1 LEQKPDRFS
10 RERPNIHNRIISKIY
25 QLKHH
30 ILLYLPSQI
39 IFVIPKFTI
48 DKIIDAARVE
58 DVIGDFIT
66 LKKRGANLLGLCPF
80 HGEKS
85 PSFTVSPAKGIY
97 KCFGCGKSGTAVNFI
112 MDLESLSYPEALRYL
127 ANKYGIEVVE
137 KEVSVEEKAQQNEKE
152 SLYIVMQYAQ
162 KYYTDL
168 LMNDDMGRSIGLG
181 YFKERG
187 FTQDIIDKFQL
198 GYSSEERRKFSE
210 TAVKNGYRPEYLVKT
225 GMSILSNNH
234 VEGTPITEKDIF
246 DRYTGRVM
254 FPIHNI
260 SGKVIGFGGR
270 ILITDKKQAKYINS
284 PQTDIYDKSKTL
296 YGLFQAKKTIIQ
308 DDNCYLVEGYTDVTS
323 MHQSGIENVVAS
335 SGTSLTVEQIKLIH
349 RFTKNIT
356 ILYDG
361 DVAGIKAS
369 FRGIDLILEE
379 GMNVRVLL
387 FPDGDDPDSYSKK
400 VTNEEFKEFIKN
412 NSKDFISF
420 KTSLLY
426 KEVEHDPIKRAEL
439 IKDIVESISVIP
451 DAINRSVYV
460 KECSRIMDISEQI
473 LQIEINKLI
482 RKKTGKQAASNTKT
496 FDANQGSSNTGY
508 PDEMPIEAYLEEEK
522 AVDPVLDGEEK
533 ELLRMMMQYGNVL
546 VEVEAEDTDN
556 TEQSFQL
563 TVCEFVIFELW
574 RDNLQFIN
582 PVYQMVLDEFHHEL
596 ENGNIPGMQTF
607 THHQNPAVSTMAID
621 IASNSDVVSYKWEK
635 FGVNVPLEIHLIK
648 KGIEHQLFSLK
659 EKRLNQI
666 LKEAKELLKVA
677 DPFENVNAFE
687 FVMMLESQKK
697 RVNKILGRTIIR

>member
-1 LEQKPDRFS
+1 M
-10 RERPNIHNRIISKIY
+10 
-25 QLKHH
+25 
-30 ILLYLPSQI
+30 
-39 IFVIPKFTI
+39 IPKLTI
-48 DKIIDAARVE
+48 DKIIDTARVE

-112 MDLESLSYPEALRYL
+112 MDHESLSYPEALKYL

-137 KEVSVEEKAQQNEKE
+137 KEITVEEKLIQNEKE

-162 KYYTDL
+162 KYFHDL
-168 LMNDDMGRSIGLG
+168 LLNDDMGRSIGLG
-181 YFKERG
+181 YFIERG
-187 FTQDIIDKFQL
+187 FRQDIIEKFQL

-210 TAVKNGYRPEYLVKT
+210 TAVKNGYKPEYLVKT

-234 VEGTPITEKDIF
+234 VEGSPITEKDIF

-260 SGKVIGFGGR
+260 TGRVIGFGGR
-270 ILITDKKQAKYINS
+270 ILTSDKKLAKYINS

-296 YGLFQAKKTIIQ
+296 YGLFQAKKNIIQ
-308 DDNCYLVEGYTDVTS
+308 DDNCYLVEGYTDVIS

-361 DVAGIKAS
+361 DFAGIKAS

-400 VTNEEFKEFIKN
+400 VSNEEFKEFIKH

-426 KEVEHDPIKRAEL
+426 KEVENDPIKRAEL
-439 IKDIVESISVIP
+439 IKDIVESIAVIP

-460 KECSRIMDISEQI
+460 KECSKIMDIHEQI

-482 RKKTGKQAASNTKT
+482 RKKTGKHLPKDNSNNASN
-496 FDANQGSSNTGY
+496 SSNNFN
-508 PDEMPIEAYLEEEK
+508 EAPPEEYSEEEK
-522 AVDPVLDGEEK
+522 VVDAILDHEEK

-546 VEVEAEDTDN
+546 VDLEAEDTDSKEIN
-556 TEQSFQL
+556 IQL

-574 RDNLQFIN
+574 RDQIQFIN
-582 PVYQMVLDEFHHEL
+582 PIYQLVLDEFQHEL
-596 ENGNIPGMQTF
+596 EKGIIPVLQTF
-607 THHQNPAVSTMAID
+607 THHQNPAISQVAID
-621 IASNSDVVSYKWEK
+621 VASFSDVVSPKWETL
-635 FGVNVPLEIHLIK
+635 GVAIPKEIHAIK
-648 KGIEHQLFSLK
+648 RGVEHQLFSLK
-659 EKRLNQI
+659 EKRLSTI
-666 LKEAKELLKVA
+666 ISSTKELLKTA
-677 DPFENVNAFE
+677 DPFENEDVFR
-687 FVMMLESQKK
+687 FLISLENQKK
-697 RVNKILGRTIIR
+697 RVNKILGRTVVR

>member
-1 LEQKPDRFS
+1 L
-10 RERPNIHNRIISKIY
+10 
-25 QLKHH
+25 
-30 ILLYLPSQI
+30 
-39 IFVIPKFTI
+39 IPKLTI
-48 DKIIDAARVE
+48 DKIIDTARVE

-112 MDLESLSYPEALRYL
+112 MDHESLSYPEALKYL

-137 KEVSVEEKAQQNEKE
+137 KEITVEEKLIQNEKE

-162 KYYTDL
+162 KYFHDL
-168 LMNDDMGRSIGLG
+168 LLNDDMGRSIGLG
-181 YFKERG
+181 YFIERG
-187 FTQDIIDKFQL
+187 FRQDIIEKFQL

-210 TAVKNGYRPEYLVKT
+210 TAVKNGYKPEYLVKT

-234 VEGTPITEKDIF
+234 VDGSPITEKDIF

-260 SGKVIGFGGR
+260 TGRVIGFGGR
-270 ILITDKKQAKYINS
+270 ILTSDKKLAKYINS

-308 DDNCYLVEGYTDVTS
+308 DDNCYLVEGYTDVIS

-361 DVAGIKAS
+361 DFAGIKAS

-400 VTNEEFKEFIKN
+400 VTNEEFKEFIKH

-426 KEVEHDPIKRAEL
+426 KEVENDPIKRAEL
-439 IKDIVESISVIP
+439 IKDIVESIAVIP

-460 KECSRIMDISEQI
+460 KECSKIMDINEQI

-482 RKKTGKQAASNTKT
+482 RKKTGKHLPKDNSN
-496 FDANQGSSNTGY
+496 NISNVSNAY
-508 PDEMPIEAYLEEEK
+508 NEAPPEEYFEEEK
-522 AVDPVLDGEEK
+522 VVDVILDHEEK

-546 VEVEAEDTDN
+546 VDLEAEDTDSK
-556 TEQSFQL
+556 EIKIQL

-574 RDNLQFIN
+574 RDQIQFIN
-582 PVYQMVLDEFHHEL
+582 PIYQLVLDEFQHEL
-596 ENGNIPGMQTF
+596 EKGIIPVLQTF
-607 THHQNPAVSTMAID
+607 THHQNPAISQVAID
-621 IASNSDVVSYKWEK
+621 VASFSDIVSPKWETL
-635 FGVNVPLEIHLIK
+635 GVAIPKEIHAIK
-648 KGIEHQLFSLK
+648 RGVEHQLFSLK
-659 EKRLNQI
+659 EKRLSTI
-666 LKEAKELLKVA
+666 ITSTKELLKTA
-677 DPFENVNAFE
+677 DPFENEDVFR
-687 FVMMLESQKK
+687 FLISLENQKK
-697 RVNKILGRTIIR
+697 RVNKILGRTVVK

>member
-1 LEQKPDRFS
+1 L
-10 RERPNIHNRIISKIY
+10 
-25 QLKHH
+25 
-30 ILLYLPSQI
+30 
-39 IFVIPKFTI
+39 IPKFTI

-66 LKKRGANLLGLCPF
+66 LKKRGSNLLGLCPF

-97 KCFGCGKSGTAVNFI
+97 KCFGCSKSGTAVNFI
-112 MDLESLSYPEALRYL
+112 MDHESLSYPEALKYL

-137 KEVSVEEKAQQNEKE
+137 KEVTNEEKAQQNEKE

-162 KYYTDL
+162 KYFTDL
-168 LMNDDMGRSIGLG
+168 LLNDDLGRSIGLG
-181 YFKERG
+181 YFTERG
-187 FTQDIIDKFQL
+187 FSQATIDKFQL
-198 GYSSEERRKFSE
+198 GYSSDERRKFSE
-210 TAVKNGYRPEYLVKT
+210 TAVKNSYKPEYLVKT

-234 VEGTPITEKDIF
+234 IDGNPITVTDIF

-260 SGKVIGFGGR
+260 TGKVIGFGGR
-270 ILITDKKQAKYINS
+270 ILTNDKKQAKYINS

-308 DDNCYLVEGYTDVTS
+308 EDTCFLVEGYTDVIS

-361 DVAGIKAS
+361 DLAGIKAS

-400 VTNEEFKEFIKN
+400 VTNDEFKAFIKS
-412 NSKDFISF
+412 NSKDFIAF

-426 KEVEHDPIKRAEL
+426 QEAENDPIKRAEL
-439 IKDIVESISVIP
+439 IKDIVESIAVIP

-460 KECSRIMDISEQI
+460 KECSKIMDIGEQI
-473 LQIEINKLI
+473 LHIAINKII
-482 RKKTGKQAASNTKT
+482 RKKGNKNQAP
-496 FDANQGSSNTGY
+496 SSNY
-508 PDEMPIEAYLEEEK
+508 PLDEIYTEDVQIEEEPK
-522 AVDPVLDGEEK
+522 DVVLDNEEK
-533 ELLRMMMQYGNVL
+533 DLLQLMMQYGNVL
-546 VEVEAEDTDN
+546 INVEAEDTDN
-556 TEQSFQL
+556 VQQSIQL
-563 TVCEFVIFELW
+563 TVCEFIIFELW
-574 RDNLQFIN
+574 RDKLEFIN
-582 PVYQMVLDEFHHEL
+582 PMYQMVLDECQHHL
-596 ENGNIPGMQTF
+596 EQGIIPTTNSF
-607 THHQNPAVSTMAID
+607 LNHQNPVISQFALN
-621 IASNSDVVSYKWEK
+621 IASLTDVVSNGWQK
-635 FGVNVPLEIHLIK
+635 FGVDVPLEIHLLK
-648 KGIEHQLFSLK
+648 KGIDHRLFSLK
-659 EKRLNQI
+659 ARRLNTMI
-666 LKEAKELLKVA
+666 LSIKEQLKTA
-677 DPFENVNAFE
+677 DPFENSDVFE
-687 FVMMLESQKK
+687 SIKKLEIQKM
-697 RVNKILGRTIIR
+697 RVNKILGITITN

>member
-1 LEQKPDRFS
+1 MPTKTHISLYLL
-10 RERPNIHNRIISKIY
+10 SKITF
-25 QLKHH
+25 L
-30 ILLYLPSQI
+30 
-39 IFVIPKFTI
+39 IPKITI

-112 MDLESLSYPEALRYL
+112 MDHDSLTYPEALKYL
-127 ANKYGIEVVE
+127 ANKYGIEVIE

-168 LMNDDMGRSIGLG
+168 LLNDDMGRSIGLG

-187 FTQDIIDKFQL
+187 FTQDIIDKFLL
-198 GYSSEERRKFSE
+198 GYSSDERRKFSE
-210 TAVKNGYRPEYLVKT
+210 TAVKNGYKPEYLVKT

-234 VEGTPITEKDIF
+234 VEGSPITVSDIF

-270 ILITDKKQAKYINS
+270 ILTSDKKLAKYINS

-296 YGLFQAKKTIIQ
+296 YGLFQAKKQIIL
-308 DDNCYLVEGYTDVTS
+308 DDNCYLVEGYTDVIS

-335 SGTSLTVEQIKLIH
+335 SGTSLTVEQIKLVH

-400 VTNEEFKEFIKN
+400 VTNEEFKEFIKS

-460 KECSRIMDISEQI
+460 KECSKLMDISEQI
-473 LQIEINKLI
+473 LQIEINKII
-482 RKKTGKQAASNTKT
+482 RKKTGKQQPGKP
-496 FDANQGSSNTGY
+496 FDSSQGDGNNGGY
-508 PDEMPIEAYLEEEK
+508 PDAPPEDYFEEEK
-522 AVDPVLDGEEK
+522 PQDLILDHEEK
-533 ELLRMMMQYGNVL
+533 ELLRMMMQFGNVL
-546 VEVEAEDTDN
+546 VEVEAEDTDS
-556 TEQSFQL
+556 EQQSFQL

-582 PVYQMVLDEFHHEL
+582 PIYQMVLDEFHHEL
-596 ENGNIPGMQTF
+596 EAGNIPTMQTF
-607 THHQNPAVSTMAID
+607 THHQNPAVSQMAIN
-621 IASNSDVVSYKWEK
+621 IASFSETVSYKWEK
-635 FGVNVPLEIHLIK
+635 LGVVIPQEIHLIK

-659 EKRLNQI
+659 EKRLNNI
-666 LKEAKELLKVA
+666 LKDAKQLIKTA
-677 DPFENVNAFE
+677 DPFENANVYE
-687 FVMMLESQKK
+687 FVMLLENQKK
-697 RVNKILGRTIIR
+697 RVNKILGRTVIR

>member
-1 LEQKPDRFS
+1 M
-10 RERPNIHNRIISKIY
+10 
-25 QLKHH
+25 
-30 ILLYLPSQI
+30 
-39 IFVIPKFTI
+39 IPKFTI

-66 LKKRGANLLGLCPF
+66 LKKRGSNLLGLCPF

-97 KCFGCGKSGTAVNFI
+97 KCFGCSKSGTAVNFI
-112 MDLESLSYPEALRYL
+112 MDHESLSYPEALKYL

-137 KEVSVEEKAQQNEKE
+137 KEVTNEEKAQQNEKE

-162 KYYTDL
+162 KYFTDL
-168 LMNDDMGRSIGLG
+168 LLNDDLGRSIGLG
-181 YFKERG
+181 YFTERG
-187 FTQDIIDKFQL
+187 FSQTTIDKFQL

-210 TAVKNGYRPEYLVKT
+210 TAVKNSYKPEYLVKT

-234 VEGTPITEKDIF
+234 VDGNPITVTDIF

-260 SGKVIGFGGR
+260 TGKVIGFGGR
-270 ILITDKKQAKYINS
+270 ILTNDKKQAKYINS

-308 DDNCYLVEGYTDVTS
+308 EDTCFLVEGYTDVIS

-361 DVAGIKAS
+361 DLAGIKAS

-400 VTNEEFKEFIKN
+400 VTNEEFKAFIKS
-412 NSKDFISF
+412 NSKDFIAF

-426 KEVEHDPIKRAEL
+426 QEAENDPIKRAEL
-439 IKDIVESISVIP
+439 IKDIVESIAVIP

-460 KECSRIMDISEQI
+460 KECSKIMDIGEQI
-473 LQIEINKLI
+473 LHIAINKII
-482 RKKTGKQAASNTKT
+482 RKKGTK
-496 FDANQGSSNTGY
+496 NQVPSSNY
-508 PDEMPIEAYLEEEK
+508 PLDETYTEDVQIEEEPK
-522 AVDPVLDGEEK
+522 DVVLDNEEK
-533 ELLRMMMQYGNVL
+533 DLLQLMMQYGNV
-546 VEVEAEDTDN
+546 VIDVEAEDSDSV
-556 TEQSFQL
+556 QKSIPL
-563 TVCEFVIFELW
+563 SVCEFIIFELW

-582 PVYQMVLDEFHHEL
+582 PLYQSVLDECQHYL
-596 ENGNIPGMQTF
+596 EQGNIPSVQTF
-607 THHQNPAVSTMAID
+607 LNHENPVISNFALT
-621 IASNSDVVSYKWEK
+621 IASFSEVVSPGWEK
-635 FGVNVPLEIHLIK
+635 FGVDVPLEIHALK
-648 KGIEHQLFSLK
+648 KGIDHRLFSLK
-659 EKRLNQI
+659 ARRLNSI
-666 LKEAKELLKVA
+666 LLSTKEQLKTV
-677 DPFENVNAFE
+677 DPFENTDVFE
-687 FVMMLESQKK
+687 TIKKLETQKM
-697 RVNKILGRTIIR
+697 RVNKILGITVIK

>member
-1 LEQKPDRFS
+1 M
-10 RERPNIHNRIISKIY
+10 
-25 QLKHH
+25 
-30 ILLYLPSQI
+30 
-39 IFVIPKFTI
+39 IPKLTI
-48 DKIIDAARVE
+48 DKIIDTARVE

-112 MDLESLSYPEALRYL
+112 MDHESLSYPEALKYL

-137 KEVSVEEKAQQNEKE
+137 KEITIEEKLIQNEKE

-162 KYYTDL
+162 KYFHDL
-168 LMNDDMGRSIGLG
+168 LLNDDMGRSIGLG
-181 YFKERG
+181 YFIERG
-187 FTQDIIDKFQL
+187 FRQDIIEKFQL
-198 GYSSEERRKFSE
+198 GYSSEERRKFTE
-210 TAVKNGYRPEYLVKT
+210 TAVKNGYKPEYLVKT

-234 VEGTPITEKDIF
+234 IEGNPITEKDIF

-260 SGKVIGFGGR
+260 TGRVIGFGGR
-270 ILITDKKQAKYINS
+270 ILTSDKKLAKYINS

-308 DDNCYLVEGYTDVTS
+308 DDTCYLVEGYTDVIS

-361 DVAGIKAS
+361 DFAGIKAS

-400 VTNEEFKEFIKN
+400 VTNEEFKEFIKH

-426 KEVEHDPIKRAEL
+426 KEVENDPIKRAEL
-439 IKDIVESISVIP
+439 IKDIVESIAVIP

-460 KECSRIMDISEQI
+460 KECSKIMDINEQI

-482 RKKTGKQAASNTKT
+482 RKKAGKHLPKDNFNNTTNASNTY
-496 FDANQGSSNTGY
+496 N
-508 PDEMPIEAYLEEEK
+508 EAPPEEYFEEEK
-522 AVDPVLDGEEK
+522 VIDAILDYEEK

-546 VEVEAEDTDN
+546 VDLEAEDTDSK
-556 TEQSFQL
+556 EISIQL

-574 RDNLQFIN
+574 RDQIQFIN
-582 PVYQMVLDEFHHEL
+582 PIYQLVLDEFQHEL
-596 ENGNIPGMQTF
+596 EKGIIPVLQTF
-607 THHQNPAVSTMAID
+607 THHQNPAISQVAID
-621 IASNSDVVSYKWEK
+621 VASFSDVVSPKWETL
-635 FGVNVPLEIHLIK
+635 GVAIPKEIHAIK
-648 KGIEHQLFSLK
+648 KGVEHQLFSLK
-659 EKRLNQI
+659 EKRLSTI
-666 LKEAKELLKVA
+666 ITSTKELLKTA
-677 DPFENVNAFE
+677 DPFENEDVFR
-687 FVMMLESQKK
+687 FLISLENQKK
-697 RVNKILGRTIIR
+697 RVNKILGRTVVR

>member
-1 LEQKPDRFS
+1 M
-10 RERPNIHNRIISKIY
+10 
-25 QLKHH
+25 
-30 ILLYLPSQI
+30 
-39 IFVIPKFTI
+39 IPKFTI
-48 DKIIDAARVE
+48 EKIIEVARVE

-112 MDLESLSYPEALRYL
+112 MDHESLTYPEALKYL
-127 ANKYGIEVVE
+127 ANKYGIEVIE
-137 KEVSVEEKAQQNEKE
+137 KEITVEEKAQQNEKE

-162 KYYTDL
+162 KYFTDL
-168 LMNDDMGRSIGLG
+168 LLNDDLGRSVGYG

-187 FTQDIIDKFQL
+187 FSLQTIEKFQL
-198 GYSSEERRKFSE
+198 GYSSEERRVFSE
-210 TAVKNGYRPEYLVKT
+210 TAVKNGYKPEYLVKT

-234 VEGTPITEKDIF
+234 VEGNPITVSDIF

-254 FPIHNI
+254 FPIHNLT
-260 SGKVIGFGGR
+260 GRVIGFGGR
-270 ILITDKKQAKYINS
+270 ILTNDKKLAKYINS

-296 YGLFQAKKTIIQ
+296 YGLFQAKKQIIQ
-308 DDNCYLVEGYTDVTS
+308 DDNCYLVEGYTDVIS
-323 MHQSGIENVVAS
+323 MHQTGIENVVAS

-361 DVAGIKAS
+361 DLAGIKAS

-400 VTNEEFKEFIKN
+400 VTTEEFKEFIKN

-426 KEVEHDPIKRAEL
+426 KEAENDPIRRAEL

-460 KECSRIMDISEQI
+460 KECSKIMDISEQI

-482 RKKTGKQAASNTKT
+482 RKKAGKTTPGKP
-496 FDANQGSSNTGY
+496 FDSAQGDKRNDIQ
-508 PDEMPIEAYLEEEK
+508 DENALAETLILEEEK
-522 AVDPVLDGEEK
+522 PKDEILDHEER
-533 ELLRMMMQYGNVL
+533 ELLRMMMMYGNVL
-546 VEVEAEDTDN
+546 VDVEAEDTDN
-556 TEQSFQL
+556 VKQSFQL
-563 TVCEFVIFELW
+563 TVCEFVIFEMW
-574 RDNLQFIN
+574 RDSLQFIN
-582 PVYQMVLDEFHHEL
+582 PVYQMVLEEFHHEL
-596 ENGNIPGMQTF
+596 ENGNIPTLQTF
-607 THHQNPAVSTMAID
+607 THHPNPAVSQVAID
-621 IASNSDVVSYKWEK
+621 FASFSDTVSPKWK
-635 FGVNVPLEIHLIK
+635 SFGVTVPQEIHDIK

-666 LKEAKELLKVA
+666 LKEAKELIKTA
-677 DPFENVNAFE
+677 DPFENENVFR
-687 FVMMLESQKK
+687 FVISLENQKK
-697 RVNKILGRTIIR
+697 RVNKLLGRTIIR

>member
-1 LEQKPDRFS
+1 M
-10 RERPNIHNRIISKIY
+10 
-25 QLKHH
+25 
-30 ILLYLPSQI
+30 
-39 IFVIPKFTI
+39 IPKFTI

-112 MDLESLSYPEALRYL
+112 MDHESLSYPEALKYL
-127 ANKYGIEVVE
+127 ANKYGIEVIE

-162 KYYTDL
+162 KYFTDL
-168 LMNDDMGRSIGLG
+168 LLNDDMGRSVGLG
-181 YFKERG
+181 YFVERG
-187 FTQDIIDKFQL
+187 FTQAIIDKFQL
-198 GYSSEERRKFSE
+198 GYSSEERRRFSE
-210 TAVKNGYRPEYLVKT
+210 TAVKNGYKPEYLVKT

-234 VEGTPITEKDIF
+234 VEGAPITVSDIF

-270 ILITDKKQAKYINS
+270 ILTSDKKLAKYINS

-296 YGLFQAKKTIIQ
+296 YGLFQAKKQIIQ
-308 DDNCYLVEGYTDVTS
+308 DDNCYLVEGYTDVIS

-335 SGTSLTVEQIKLIH
+335 SGTSLTVDQIKLIH

-400 VTNEEFKEFIKN
+400 VTNEVFKEFIKQ

-426 KEVEHDPIKRAEL
+426 KEVENDPIKRAEL

-460 KECSRIMDISEQI
+460 KECSRIMDISEQV

-482 RKKTGKQAASNTKT
+482 RKKTGKVTSVKPS
-496 FDANQGSSNTGY
+496 DSHDKPWQGDKHNGAY
-508 PDEMPIEAYLEEEK
+508 PEEMPPEAYLEEEQQ
-522 AVDPVLDGEEK
+522 VDPVLDHEEK

-546 VEVEAEDTDN
+546 VDVDAEDTDN
-556 TEQSFQL
+556 ISQSFQL

-574 RDNLQFIN
+574 RDELQFIN
-582 PVYQMVLDEFHHEL
+582 PIYQMVLEEFQHQL
-596 ENGNIPGMQTF
+596 ESGNIPTMQTF
-607 THHQNPAVSTMAID
+607 THHTNPAISQVAID
-621 IASNSDVVSYKWEK
+621 FASFSESVSPQWEK
-635 FGVNVPLEIHLIK
+635 FGVAVPKEIHFIK

-659 EKRLNQI
+659 EKRLSQI
-666 LKEAKELLKVA
+666 IKDARELTKTA
-677 DPFENVNAFE
+677 DPFENENVFR
-687 FVMMLESQKK
+687 FLISLENQKK

>member
-1 LEQKPDRFS
+1 L
-10 RERPNIHNRIISKIY
+10 
-25 QLKHH
+25 
-30 ILLYLPSQI
+30 
-39 IFVIPKFTI
+39 IPKITV
-48 DKIIDAARVE
+48 DKIIDTARVE

-112 MDLESLSYPEALRYL
+112 MDHDSLTYPEALKYL
-127 ANKYGIEVVE
+127 ANKYGIEVIE
-137 KEVSVEEKAQQNEKE
+137 KEVSVEEKAQQNERE

-162 KYYTDL
+162 KYYSDL
-168 LMNDDMGRSIGLG
+168 LLNDDMGRSIGLG

-187 FTQDIIDKFQL
+187 FSQDIIDKFHL
-198 GYSSEERRKFSE
+198 GYSSDERRKFSE
-210 TAVKNGYRPEYLVKT
+210 TAVKNGYKPEYLVKT

-234 VEGTPITEKDIF
+234 VEGSPINVSDIF

-254 FPIHNI
+254 FPIQNI

-270 ILITDKKQAKYINS
+270 ILTSDKKLAKYINS
-284 PQTDIYDKSKTL
+284 PQTEIYDKSKTL
-296 YGLFQAKKTIIQ
+296 YGLFQAKKAIIQ
-308 DDNCYLVEGYTDVTS
+308 EDNCYLVEGYTDVTS

-361 DVAGIKAS
+361 DIAGIKAS

-400 VTNEEFKEFIKN
+400 VTNEEFKEFIKS

-426 KEVEHDPIKRAEL
+426 KEAENDPIKRAEL
-439 IKDIVESISVIP
+439 IKDIVESIAVIP

-460 KECSRIMDISEQI
+460 KECSKLMDIGEQI

-482 RKKTGKQAASNTKT
+482 RKKAGKQVPGKSSDSSQNYSDEVANTQAPPE
-496 FDANQGSSNTGY
+496 D
-508 PDEMPIEAYLEEEK
+508 YLNEEIPK
-522 AVDPVLDGEEK
+522 DLILDHEEK
-533 ELLRMMMQYGNVL
+533 ELLRMMMQFGNVL
-546 VEVEAEDTDN
+546 VDVEAEDTDN

-574 RDNLQFIN
+574 RDNIQFLN
-582 PVYQMVLDEFHHEL
+582 PIYQMVLEEFHHEL
-596 ENGNIPGMQTF
+596 EGGNIPTMQLF
-607 THHQNPAVSTMAID
+607 THHQNPAVSQVAID
-621 IASNSDVVSYKWEK
+621 IASFSETVSYKWEK
-635 FGVNVPLEIHLIK
+635 FGVIVPQEIHSIK
-648 KGIEHQLFSLK
+648 KGVEHQLFSLK
-659 EKRLNQI
+659 EKRLNSI
-666 LKEAKELLKVA
+666 LKDAKELIKTA
-677 DPFENVNAFE
+677 DPFENQNVFE
-687 FVMMLESQKK
+687 FVILLENQKK
-697 RVNKILGRTIIR
+697 RVNKLLGRTVIR

>member
-1 LEQKPDRFS
+1 M
-10 RERPNIHNRIISKIY
+10 
-25 QLKHH
+25 
-30 ILLYLPSQI
+30 
-39 IFVIPKFTI
+39 IPKFTI

-127 ANKYGIEVVE
+127 ANKYGIEVIE

-152 SLYIVMQYAQ
+152 SLFIVMNYAQ

-168 LMNDDMGRSIGLG
+168 LLNDDMGRSIGLG

-187 FTQDIIDKFQL
+187 FTQATIDKFHL
-198 GYSSEERRKFSE
+198 GYSSDERKKFSE
-210 TAVKNGYRPEYLVKT
+210 TAVKNGYKPEYLVKT

-234 VEGTPITEKDIF
+234 AEGNPITVSDIF

-270 ILITDKKQAKYINS
+270 ILGNDKKLAKYINS

-308 DDNCYLVEGYTDVTS
+308 DDNCYLVEGYTDVIS

-335 SGTSLTVEQIKLIH
+335 SGTSLTVDQIKLIH

-426 KEVEHDPIKRAEL
+426 KEVEHDPIKRSEL

-473 LQIEINKLI
+473 LQVEINKLI
-482 RKKTGKQAASNTKT
+482 RKKTGKASQINKT
-496 FDANQGSSNTGY
+496 FDSPQGDKGQGNY

-522 AVDPVLDGEEK
+522 AVDPILDHEER

-546 VEVEAEDTDN
+546 IDLDIEDSDQVK
-556 TEQSFQL
+556 QSFQL
-563 TVCEFVIFELW
+563 TVCELVIFELW
-574 RDNLQFIN
+574 RDKLTFSN

-596 ENGNIPGMQTF
+596 ENGNIPILQTF
-607 THHQNPAVSTMAID
+607 THHANPAISQLAVD
-621 IASNSDVVSYKWEK
+621 FASFSEVASPGWSK
-635 FGVNVPLEIHLIK
+635 FGVAVPEEIYKIK
-648 KGIEHQLFSLK
+648 KGVYERLFSLK
-659 EKRLNQI
+659 EKRLYEI
-666 LKEAKELLKVA
+666 IVETKKMLPDA
-677 DPFENVNAFE
+677 DLYENYDIHRSIIKFEE
-687 FVMMLESQKK
+687 QKK
-697 RVNKILGRTIIR
+697 RVNKILGRIIIR

>member
-1 LEQKPDRFS
+1 MLPKTR
-10 RERPNIHNRIISKIY
+10 
-25 QLKHH
+25 
-30 ILLYLPSQI
+30 ILLYLLSQI

-127 ANKYGIEVVE
+127 ANKYGIEIIE

-168 LMNDDMGRSIGLG
+168 LLNDDMGRSIGLG

-187 FTQDIIDKFQL
+187 FTQAIIDKFQL
-198 GYSSEERRKFSE
+198 GYSSDERRKFSE
-210 TAVKNGYRPEYLVKT
+210 TAVKNGYKPEYLVKT

-234 VEGTPITEKDIF
+234 VEGSPITVSDIF

-270 ILITDKKQAKYINS
+270 ILISDKKLAKYINS

-296 YGLFQAKKTIIQ
+296 YGLFQAKKMIIQ
-308 DDNCYLVEGYTDVTS
+308 EDNCYLVEGYTDVIS
-323 MHQSGIENVVAS
+323 MHQSGIDNVVAS
-335 SGTSLTVEQIKLIH
+335 SGTSLTVDQIKLIH

-387 FPDGDDPDSYSKK
+387 FPEGDDPDSYSKK
-400 VTNEEFKEFIKN
+400 VSNDEFKEFIKS

-439 IKDIVESISVIP
+439 IKDIVESIAVIP

-482 RKKTGKQAASNTKT
+482 RKKTGKQNLPGSISS
-496 FDANQGSSNTGY
+496 FDSGKGSSTNTGY
-508 PDEMPIEAYLEEEK
+508 PDEMPPEAYLEEEQ
-522 AVDPVLDGEEK
+522 AVDPILDSEEK

-556 TEQSFQL
+556 TQQSFQL

-582 PVYQMVLDEFHHEL
+582 PVYQMVLDEFQHEL
-596 ENGNIPGMQTF
+596 ESGVIPTMQTF
-607 THHQNPAVSTMAID
+607 IHHSNPAVSQVAID
-621 IASNSDVVSYKWEK
+621 IASFSDIVSYKWEK
-635 FGVNVPLEIHLIK
+635 FGVNVPQEIHHIK

-666 LKEAKELLKVA
+666 IKDAKELVKTA
-677 DPFENVNAFE
+677 DPFEHKHVYE
-687 FVMMLESQKK
+687 FVIMLENQKK
-697 RVNKILGRTIIR
+697 RVNKILGRTVIR

>member
-1 LEQKPDRFS
+1 M
-10 RERPNIHNRIISKIY
+10 
-25 QLKHH
+25 
-30 ILLYLPSQI
+30 
-39 IFVIPKFTI
+39 IPKITI

-112 MDLESLSYPEALRYL
+112 MDHESLSYPEALKFL
-127 ANKYGIEVVE
+127 ANKYGIEVIE
-137 KEVSVEEKAQQNEKE
+137 KEVSIEEKVQQNEKE

-162 KYYTDL
+162 KYYSDL
-168 LMNDDMGRSIGLG
+168 LLNDDLGRSVGLG

-187 FTQDIIDKFQL
+187 FSDAIIQKFSL
-198 GYSSEERRKFSE
+198 GYSSEERRKFSD
-210 TAVKNGYRPEYLVKT
+210 TAVKNGYKPEYLVKT
-225 GMSILSNNH
+225 GMSILSNSH
-234 VEGTPITEKDIF
+234 AEGTAITEKDIF

-270 ILITDKKQAKYINS
+270 ILTSDKKLAKYINS

-296 YGLFQAKKTIIQ
+296 YGLFQAKKMIIQ
-308 DDNCYLVEGYTDVTS
+308 EDNCFLVEGYTDVIS
-323 MHQSGIENVVAS
+323 MHQVGIENVVAS

-361 DVAGIKAS
+361 DLAGIKAS

-400 VTNEEFKEFIKN
+400 VTNDAFKEFIKL
-412 NSKDFISF
+412 NSKDFIAF

-426 KEVEHDPIKRAEL
+426 KEVEHDPIKRADL

-451 DAINRSVYV
+451 DTINRSVYV
-460 KECSRIMDISEQI
+460 KECSKIMDISEQI
-473 LQIEINKLI
+473 LQIEINKII
-482 RKKTGKQAASNTKT
+482 RKKAGKLNASSEKNNTS
-496 FDANQGSSNTGY
+496 QGNY
-508 PDEMPIEAYLEEEK
+508 PDEIPPEAYLEEEK
-522 AVDPVLDGEEK
+522 PKDSLLDSEEK

-546 VEVEAEDTDN
+546 VDVDAEDTDN
-556 TEQSFQL
+556 TQQSFQL

-582 PVYQMVLDEFHHEL
+582 PIYQMVLDEFQHEL
-596 ENGNIPGMQTF
+596 EKGIIPNLQTF
-607 THHQNPAVSTMAID
+607 THHPNPAISQVAIQ
-621 IASNSDVVSYKWEK
+621 IASFSETVSYKWEK
-635 FGVNVPLEIHLIK
+635 LGVSVPQEIHLIK

-666 LKEAKELLKVA
+666 LKDAKELIKTA
-677 DPFENVNAFE
+677 DPFENKNVFE
-687 FVMMLESQKK
+687 FVILLENQKK
-697 RVNKILGRTIIR
+697 RVNKILGRTVIR

>member
-1 LEQKPDRFS
+1 M
-10 RERPNIHNRIISKIY
+10 
-25 QLKHH
+25 
-30 ILLYLPSQI
+30 
-39 IFVIPKFTI
+39 IPKFTI

-112 MDLESLSYPEALRYL
+112 MDHESLSYPEALKYL

-137 KEVSVEEKAQQNEKE
+137 KEVSVEEKALQNEKE

-162 KYYTDL
+162 KYFTDL
-168 LMNDDMGRSIGLG
+168 LLNDDLGRSVGLG

-187 FTQDIIDKFQL
+187 FTQAIIDKFHL
-198 GYSSEERRKFSE
+198 GYSSEERRRFSE
-210 TAVKNGYRPEYLVKT
+210 TAVKNGYKPEYLVKT

-234 VEGTPITEKDIF
+234 VEGTPITVADIF

-270 ILITDKKQAKYINS
+270 ILTSDKKMAKYINS

-296 YGLFQAKKTIIQ
+296 YGLFQAKKMIIQ
-308 DDNCYLVEGYTDVTS
+308 EDNCFLVEGYTDVIS

-335 SGTSLTVEQIKLIH
+335 SGTSLTVDQIKLIH

-400 VTNEEFKEFIKN
+400 VTNEEFKAFIKS

-426 KEVEHDPIKRAEL
+426 EEVKNDPIRRAEL
-439 IKDIVESISVIP
+439 IKDIVESIAVIP

-473 LQIEINKLI
+473 LQVEINKLI
-482 RKKTGKQAASNTKT
+482 RKKAGKQT
-496 FDANQGSSNTGY
+496 GSGTAGNPNSNTGSNFKQNSNYPASNY
-508 PDEMPIEAYLEEEK
+508 PDGNEPYPSDLDLIPEEFRDKEEEPK
-522 AVDPVLDGEEK
+522 DVILDGEER

-556 TEQSFQL
+556 VQQSFQL
-563 TVCEFVIFELW
+563 TVCEFVIFEMW
-574 RDNLQFIN
+574 RDELQFIN
-582 PVYQMVLDEFHHEL
+582 PVYQMVMEEFHREL
-596 ENGNIPGMQTF
+596 EKGEIPTMHTF
-607 THHQNPAVSTMAID
+607 INHTNPAVAQVAID
-621 IASNSDVVSYKWEK
+621 IASFSETASNGWEK
-635 FGVNVPLEIHLIK
+635 FGVAVPSEIYAIK
-648 KGIEHQLFSLK
+648 KGIEHQLFSMK
-659 EKRLNQI
+659 EKRLAQI
-666 LKEAKELLKVA
+666 LKDAKELLKVA
-677 DPFENVNAFE
+677 DPFENQNVFE
-687 FVMMLESQKK
+687 FVIMLENQKK
-697 RVNKILGRTIIR
+697 RVNKILGRTVIK

>member
-1 LEQKPDRFS
+1 L
-10 RERPNIHNRIISKIY
+10 
-25 QLKHH
+25 
-30 ILLYLPSQI
+30 LLYLQDKI
-39 IFVIPKFTI
+39 TFFLIPKFTI
-48 DKIIDAARVE
+48 DKIIEAARVE

-112 MDLESLSYPEALRYL
+112 MDHDSLTYPEALKYL
-127 ANKYGIEVVE
+127 ANKYGIEVIE

-168 LMNDDMGRSIGLG
+168 LLNDDMGRSIGLG
-181 YFKERG
+181 YFVERG
-187 FTQDIIDKFQL
+187 FRQDIIDKFQL

-210 TAVKNGYRPEYLVKT
+210 TAVKNGYKPEYLVKT

-234 VEGTPITEKDIF
+234 VEGSPITVSDIF

-270 ILITDKKQAKYINS
+270 ILTSDKKLAKYINS

-308 DDNCYLVEGYTDVTS
+308 DDNCYLVEGYTDVLS

-400 VTNEEFKEFIKN
+400 VTNDEFKAFIKS

-426 KEVEHDPIKRAEL
+426 KEVEHDPIRRAEL

-460 KECSRIMDISEQI
+460 KECSKLMDISEQI

-482 RKKTGKQAASNTKT
+482 RKKTGKQGPASS
-496 FDANQGSSNTGY
+496 FDSAQSDRKNNNY
-508 PDEMPIEAYLEEEK
+508 PDEMPPEAYLEEEK
-522 AVDPVLDGEEK
+522 AVDPILDHEEK

-546 VEVEAEDTDN
+546 VDVEAEDTDN

-582 PVYQMVLDEFHHEL
+582 PIYQMVLDEFHHEL
-596 ENGNIPGMQTF
+596 ESGNIPTMQTF
-607 THHQNPAVSTMAID
+607 THHQNPAISHVAIN
-621 IASNSDVVSYKWEK
+621 IASFSDTVSYKWEK
-635 FGVNVPLEIHLIK
+635 LGVVIPQEIHLIK

-659 EKRLNQI
+659 EKRLHVI
-666 LKEAKELLKVA
+666 LKEAKELIKTA
-677 DPFENVNAFE
+677 DPFENQNVFE
-687 FVMMLESQKK
+687 FVIMLENQKK

>member
-1 LEQKPDRFS
+1 M
-10 RERPNIHNRIISKIY
+10 
-25 QLKHH
+25 
-30 ILLYLPSQI
+30 
-39 IFVIPKFTI
+39 IPKFTI

-137 KEVSVEEKAQQNEKE
+137 KEVTSEEKAQQNEKE

-162 KYYTDL
+162 KYYTNL
-168 LMNDDMGRSIGLG
+168 LMNDDMGRSVGLG

-210 TAVKNGYRPEYLVKT
+210 TAVKNGYKPEYLVKT

-412 NSKDFISF
+412 NSKDFIAF

-460 KECSRIMDISEQI
+460 KECSRIMDISEQV

-482 RKKTGKQAASNTKT
+482 RKKTGKAAASNKN
-496 FDANQGSSNTGY
+496 FDSNQGSASNTGY

-522 AVDPVLDGEEK
+522 AVDPILDGEEK

-546 VEVEAEDTDN
+546 VDVEAEDTDN
-556 TEQSFQL
+556 TTQSFQL

-596 ENGNIPGMQTF
+596 EHGNIPTMHTF
-607 THHQNPAVSTMAID
+607 THHQNPAVSSMAID
-621 IASNSDVVSYKWEK
+621 IASNSDTVSYKWEK
-635 FGVNVPLEIHLIK
+635 FGVNVPQEIHLIK

-677 DPFENVNAFE
+677 DPFENVNAYE
-687 FVMMLESQKK
+687 FVIMLESQKK
-697 RVNKILGRTIIR
+697 RVNKILGRTVIK

>member
-1 LEQKPDRFS
+1 L
-10 RERPNIHNRIISKIY
+10 
-25 QLKHH
+25 
-30 ILLYLPSQI
+30 
-39 IFVIPKFTI
+39 IPKFTI

-66 LKKRGANLLGLCPF
+66 LKKRGSNLLGLCPF

-97 KCFGCGKSGTAVNFI
+97 KCFGCSKSGTAVNFI
-112 MDLESLSYPEALRYL
+112 MDHESLSYPEALKYL

-137 KEVSVEEKAQQNEKE
+137 KEVTNEEKAQQNEKE

-162 KYYTDL
+162 KYFTDL
-168 LMNDDMGRSIGLG
+168 LLNDDLGRSIGLG
-181 YFKERG
+181 YFTERG
-187 FTQDIIDKFQL
+187 FSQTTIDKFQL

-210 TAVKNGYRPEYLVKT
+210 TAVKNSYKPEYLVKT

-234 VEGTPITEKDIF
+234 VDGNPITVTDIF

-260 SGKVIGFGGR
+260 TGKVIGFGGR
-270 ILITDKKQAKYINS
+270 ILTNDKKQAKYINS

-308 DDNCYLVEGYTDVTS
+308 EDTCFLVEGYTDVIS

-361 DVAGIKAS
+361 DLAGIKAS

-400 VTNEEFKEFIKN
+400 VTNEEFKAFIKS
-412 NSKDFISF
+412 NSKDFIAF

-426 KEVEHDPIKRAEL
+426 QEAENDPIKRAEL
-439 IKDIVESISVIP
+439 IKDIVESIAVIP

-460 KECSRIMDISEQI
+460 KECSKIMDIGEQI
-473 LQIEINKLI
+473 LHIAINKII
-482 RKKTGKQAASNTKT
+482 RKKGTK
-496 FDANQGSSNTGY
+496 NQVPSSNY
-508 PDEMPIEAYLEEEK
+508 PLDETYTEDVQIEEEPK
-522 AVDPVLDGEEK
+522 DVVLDNEEK
-533 ELLRMMMQYGNVL
+533 DLLQLMMQYGNV
-546 VEVEAEDTDN
+546 VIDVEAEDSDSV
-556 TEQSFQL
+556 QKSIPL
-563 TVCEFVIFELW
+563 SVCEFIIFELW

-582 PVYQMVLDEFHHEL
+582 PLYQSVLDECQHYL
-596 ENGNIPGMQTF
+596 EQGNIPSVQTF
-607 THHQNPAVSTMAID
+607 LNHENPVISNFALT
-621 IASNSDVVSYKWEK
+621 IASFSEVVSPGWEK
-635 FGVNVPLEIHLIK
+635 FGVDVPLEIHALK
-648 KGIEHQLFSLK
+648 KGIDHRLFSLK
-659 EKRLNQI
+659 ARRLNSI
-666 LKEAKELLKVA
+666 LLSTKEQLKTV
-677 DPFENVNAFE
+677 DPFENTDVFE
-687 FVMMLESQKK
+687 TIKKLETQKM
-697 RVNKILGRTIIR
+697 RVNKILGITVIK

>member
-1 LEQKPDRFS
+1 M
-10 RERPNIHNRIISKIY
+10 
-25 QLKHH
+25 
-30 ILLYLPSQI
+30 
-39 IFVIPKFTI
+39 IPKQTI

-112 MDLESLSYPEALRYL
+112 MDHDSLTYPEALKYL

-162 KYYTDL
+162 KYYSDL
-168 LMNDDMGRSIGLG
+168 LMNDDLGRSIGLG

-187 FTQDIIDKFQL
+187 FTQATIDKFNL
-198 GYSSEERRKFSE
+198 GYSSEERRRFSE
-210 TAVKNGYRPEYLVKT
+210 TAVKNGYKPEYLVKT

-234 VEGTPITEKDIF
+234 VEGSPITVSDIF

-270 ILITDKKQAKYINS
+270 ILTSDKKLAKYINS

-296 YGLFQAKKTIIQ
+296 YGLFQAKKQIIQ
-308 DDNCYLVEGYTDVTS
+308 DDNCYLVEGYTDVIS

-400 VTNEEFKEFIKN
+400 VTNEAFKEFITN

-460 KECSRIMDISEQI
+460 KECSKIMDISEQI

-482 RKKTGKQAASNTKT
+482 RKKTGKQAPTTQNNSYPTDDPNIPP
-496 FDANQGSSNTGY
+496 
-508 PDEMPIEAYLEEEK
+508 PDEFVEEEK
-522 AVDPVLDGEEK
+522 AVDPVLDFEEK

-546 VEVEAEDTDN
+546 VDVEAEDTDN
-556 TEQSFQL
+556 INQPFQL

-582 PVYQMVLDEFHHEL
+582 PIYQMVLDEFQHEL
-596 ENGNIPGMQTF
+596 ENGNIPTIQTF
-607 THHQNPAVSTMAID
+607 THHQNPAISQVAID
-621 IASNSDVVSYKWEK
+621 FASFADTVSPKWEK
-635 FGVNVPLEIHLIK
+635 FGVAVPQEVHFIK

-659 EKRLNQI
+659 EKRLYQI
-666 LKEAKELLKVA
+666 IKDAKELVKTA
-677 DPFENVNAFE
+677 DPFEHKHVYE
-687 FVMMLESQKK
+687 FVIMLENQKK
-697 RVNKILGRTIIR
+697 RVNKILGRIVVK

>member
-1 LEQKPDRFS
+1 M
-10 RERPNIHNRIISKIY
+10 
-25 QLKHH
+25 
-30 ILLYLPSQI
+30 
-39 IFVIPKFTI
+39 IPKFTI

-112 MDLESLSYPEALRYL
+112 MDHESLTYPEALKYL

-137 KEVSVEEKAQQNEKE
+137 KEVTVEEKAQQNEKE

-162 KYYTDL
+162 KYFTDL
-168 LMNDDMGRSIGLG
+168 LLNDDLGRSVGLG

-187 FTQDIIDKFQL
+187 FTQAIIDKFQL

-210 TAVKNGYRPEYLVKT
+210 TAVKNGYKPEYLVKT

-234 VEGTPITEKDIF
+234 TEGNPITVSDIF

-270 ILITDKKQAKYINS
+270 ILTSDKKLAKYINS

-308 DDNCYLVEGYTDVTS
+308 DDTCFLVEGYTDVIS

-400 VTNEEFKEFIKN
+400 VTNEEFKEFIKS

-426 KEVEHDPIKRAEL
+426 EEVKNDPIKRADL
-439 IKDIVESISVIP
+439 IKDIVESIAVIP

-482 RKKTGKQAASNTKT
+482 RKKSGKQNNSSAGPSNHPDLPP
-496 FDANQGSSNTGY
+496 DADSY
-508 PDEMPIEAYLEEEK
+508 IPEEYLEKEEPK
-522 AVDPVLDGEEK
+522 DMVLDSEEK

-556 TEQSFQL
+556 VQQSFQL
-563 TVCEFVIFELW
+563 TVCEFVIFEMW
-574 RDNLQFIN
+574 RDDIQFVN
-582 PVYQMVLDEFHHEL
+582 PVYQMVMDEFHHEL
-596 ENGNIPGMQTF
+596 ESGNIPTMHTF
-607 THHQNPAVSTMAID
+607 VNHANPAVSQVAID
-621 IASNSDVVSYKWEK
+621 IASFPDTVSDKWEK
-635 FGVNVPLEIHLIK
+635 FGVAVPKEIYAIK

-666 LKEAKELLKVA
+666 IKDAKELLKVA
-677 DPFENVNAFE
+677 DPFENKNVFE
-687 FVMMLESQKK
+687 FVIMLENQKK
-697 RVNKILGRTIIR
+697 RVNKILGRTVIR

>member
-1 LEQKPDRFS
+1 L
-10 RERPNIHNRIISKIY
+10 
-25 QLKHH
+25 
-30 ILLYLPSQI
+30 
-39 IFVIPKFTI
+39 IPKITI

-112 MDLESLSYPEALRYL
+112 MDHESLSYPEALKFL
-127 ANKYGIEVVE
+127 ANKYGIEVIE
-137 KEVSVEEKAQQNEKE
+137 KEVSIEEKVQQNEKE

-162 KYYTDL
+162 KYYSDL
-168 LMNDDMGRSIGLG
+168 LLNDDLGRSVGLG

-187 FTQDIIDKFQL
+187 FSDAIIQKFNL
-198 GYSSEERRKFSE
+198 GYSSEERRKFSD
-210 TAVKNGYRPEYLVKT
+210 TAVKNGYKPEYLVKT
-225 GMSILSNNH
+225 GMSILSNSH
-234 VEGTPITEKDIF
+234 AEGTAITEKDIF

-270 ILITDKKQAKYINS
+270 ILTSDKKLAKYINS

-296 YGLFQAKKTIIQ
+296 YGLFQAKKMIIQ
-308 DDNCYLVEGYTDVTS
+308 EDNCFLVEGYTDVIS
-323 MHQSGIENVVAS
+323 MHQVGIENVVAS

-361 DVAGIKAS
+361 DLAGIKAS

-400 VTNEEFKEFIKN
+400 VTNDAFKEFIKL
-412 NSKDFISF
+412 NSKDFIAF

-426 KEVEHDPIKRAEL
+426 KEVEHDPIKRADL

-451 DAINRSVYV
+451 DTINRSVYV
-460 KECSRIMDISEQI
+460 KECSKIMDISEQI
-473 LQIEINKLI
+473 LLIEINKII
-482 RKKTGKQAASNTKT
+482 RKKAGKLNASSEKNNTS
-496 FDANQGSSNTGY
+496 QGNY
-508 PDEMPIEAYLEEEK
+508 PDEIPPEAYLEEEK
-522 AVDPVLDGEEK
+522 PTDSLLDSEEK

-546 VEVEAEDTDN
+546 VDVDAEDTDN
-556 TEQSFQL
+556 TQQSFQL

-582 PVYQMVLDEFHHEL
+582 PIYQMVLDEFQHEL
-596 ENGNIPGMQTF
+596 EKGIIPNLQTF
-607 THHQNPAVSTMAID
+607 THHPNPAISQVAIQ
-621 IASNSDVVSYKWEK
+621 IASFSETVSYKWEK
-635 FGVNVPLEIHLIK
+635 LGVSVPQEIHLIK

-666 LKEAKELLKVA
+666 LKDAKELIKTA
-677 DPFENVNAFE
+677 DPFENKNVFE
-687 FVMMLESQKK
+687 FVILLENQKK
-697 RVNKILGRTIIR
+697 RVNKILGRTVIR